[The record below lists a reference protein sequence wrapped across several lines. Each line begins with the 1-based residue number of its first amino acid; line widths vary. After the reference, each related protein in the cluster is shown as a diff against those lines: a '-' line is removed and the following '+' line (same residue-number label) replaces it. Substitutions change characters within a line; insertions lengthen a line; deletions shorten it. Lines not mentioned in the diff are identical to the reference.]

1 MSLYQSL
8 GLDNTEYVSMKKP
21 LIFSDEELSFEK
33 KIIIERKLV
42 NIRDKIF
49 LLKLNFLK
57 KFIKE

>member
-8 GLDNTEYVSMKKP
+8 GLDKTEYISMKEP
-21 LIFSDEELSFEK
+21 LILSDEELSFEK

-57 KFIKE
+57 KLIKE